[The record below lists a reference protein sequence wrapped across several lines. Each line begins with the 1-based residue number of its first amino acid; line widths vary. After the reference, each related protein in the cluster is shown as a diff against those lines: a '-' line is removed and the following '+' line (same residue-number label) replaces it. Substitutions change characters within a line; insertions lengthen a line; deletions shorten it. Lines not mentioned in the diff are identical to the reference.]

1 MIGLRPIKI
10 RSRWMSP
17 GPNLNH
23 IDFQTVK
30 TPPSRP
36 FSSTLSTINPNNL
49 KIFRCFPES
58 TPPPRWPPSTSTL
71 SKAGSINPQSSH
83 QPPLPHRLIL
93 PPPHRRAIPSQF
105 LLPQPLQPLQRP
117 PKPDPKKTIGSRAG
131 KARILHPDAGAVLLG
146 MRERPDYSQEEV
158 RENERFWK
166 EFRESPVVK
175 FLAQAEKIA
184 GMVNELELKENDR
197 PYRDEDKK
205 LWQAV
210 PRVIGPDG
218 RPMPRKAIKTGRS
231 RLTSYGILQGSSF
244 LDFGGSAS
252 GPTRR
257 AGLLTLLRL
266 SGISGSKSSIMIVI
280 IMRNGGFYYEG
291 RLGRTRAP
299 LELITLKTA
308 WGAGIIDKD
317 TFIWGED
324 MDEWAPIHMVYGLEP
339 LLLPLGKG
347 HEKKTYKQLQEEAV
361 ESKRRDLAVLEANDG
376 FFVFR
381 DYNIFT
387 KLGTRV
393 YQKLELTIPGFD
405 KIMENVHADATA
417 RDARRKARREA
428 EMKAEQEKALGI
440 QSDP

>member
-1 MIGLRPIKI
+1 
-10 RSRWMSP
+10 
-17 GPNLNH
+17 
-23 IDFQTVK
+23 
-30 TPPSRP
+30 
-36 FSSTLSTINPNNL
+36 
-49 KIFRCFPES
+49 
-58 TPPPRWPPSTSTL
+58 
-71 SKAGSINPQSSH
+71 
-83 QPPLPHRLIL
+83 
-93 PPPHRRAIPSQF
+93 
-105 LLPQPLQPLQRP
+105 
-117 PKPDPKKTIGSRAG
+117 
-131 KARILHPDAGAVLLG
+131 
-146 MRERPDYSQEEV
+146 MRERPDYSHAPEVAKILNEDPIFEKENSTEEEV
-158 RENERFWK
+158 RENEGFWK

-184 GMVNELELKENDR
+184 DMVNELELKENDR

-218 RPMPRKAIKTGRS
+218 RPMPRKAIKTGGS
-231 RLTSYGILQGSSF
+231 RMTSSGILQGSSF

-252 GPTRR
+252 GPTRP

-266 SGISGSKSSIMIVI
+266 SGISGSKSSIKIVI
-280 IMRNGGFYYEG
+280 IMRNGGFYSED

-339 LLLPLGKG
+339 AIATWEVRLAAGATALIHKLQKGIPPWVPLKG

-376 FFVFR
+376 VWPPTPSHALFLWASGSELTTILEEDHMPNKYIPKALRDVQALPLNRCGFFRVQR
-381 DYNIFT
+381 LYNIFT
-387 KLGTRV
+387 KLSTRV

>member
-1 MIGLRPIKI
+1 
-10 RSRWMSP
+10 
-17 GPNLNH
+17 
-23 IDFQTVK
+23 
-30 TPPSRP
+30 
-36 FSSTLSTINPNNL
+36 
-49 KIFRCFPES
+49 
-58 TPPPRWPPSTSTL
+58 
-71 SKAGSINPQSSH
+71 
-83 QPPLPHRLIL
+83 
-93 PPPHRRAIPSQF
+93 
-105 LLPQPLQPLQRP
+105 
-117 PKPDPKKTIGSRAG
+117 
-131 KARILHPDAGAVLLG
+131 
-146 MRERPDYSQEEV
+146 MRERPDYSHAPEVAKILNEDPIFEKENSTEEEV
-158 RENERFWK
+158 RENEGFWK

-184 GMVNELELKENDR
+184 DMVNELELKENDR

-218 RPMPRKAIKTGRS
+218 RPMPRKAIKTGGS
-231 RLTSYGILQGSSF
+231 RMTSSGILQGSSF

-252 GPTRR
+252 GPTRP

-266 SGISGSKSSIMIVI
+266 SGISGSKSSIKISSEIMKWIFEPV
-280 IMRNGGFYYEG
+280 IMRNGGFYSED

-339 LLLPLGKG
+339 AIATWEVRLAAGATALIHKLQKGIPPWVPLKG

-376 FFVFR
+376 VWPPTPSHALFLWASGSELTTILEEDHMPNKYIPKALRDVQALPLNRCGFFRVQR
-381 DYNIFT
+381 LYNIFT
-387 KLGTRV
+387 KLSTRV